1 MVGQGLF
8 QFLQHGVGSTRLA
21 DEDDGLEAMTEAPEI
36 LSLSFG
42 ELHRRDYT
50 GVKASFGMH

>member
-8 QFLQHGVGSTRLA
+8 QFLQHGGGSARLA
-21 DEDDGLEAMTEAPEI
+21 DEYDGLEAMTQAPEI

-42 ELHRRDYT
+42 ELHHRDYT
-50 GVKASFGMH
+50 GVKPSFGMH